1 MFHPVYF
8 RDENKFIWYKEKTKI
23 VHTTD
28 YFALSLLDERLLYRL
43 ERSQFEAQ
51 FLQSPETLPSDVYG
65 GIHLLRLLAQI
76 GKILNR
82 SFSSKMTS
90 DEITQIEK
98 VLLKL
103 IEYLA
108 KHIQAIFNPQ
118 NVYVD
123 RILNE

>member
-1 MFHPVYF
+1 M
-8 RDENKFIWYKEKTKI
+8 KI
-23 VHTTD
+23 SYSVVMNNAKLRNIYNYSNQRFT
-28 YFALSLLDERLLYRL
+28 FSLLDERLLYRL

-51 FLQSPETLPSDVYG
+51 SQPVQTLPSDLYG

-90 DEITQIEK
+90 DEITKIEK

-103 IEYLA
+103 IDYLA
-108 KHIQAIFNPQ
+108 KNSRIIFNSQ
-118 NVYVD
+118 DVYVELVSD
-123 RILNE
+123 DSRV